1 MGQPDPQLRRIERN
15 ALVTLAV
22 LALAG
27 IVSGGGWRA
36 LLGVCG
42 GGLLVLVSY
51 RAARAGVD
59 GALAGAAAGAAGM
72 RRAAVSGLVKFITR
86 FVILAAVAYVV
97 MVPLRARPEWML
109 VGASSMLVAAA
120 FEALTRKRKRPG
132 S

>member
-1 MGQPDPQLRRIERN
+1 MGETDPQLRRIERK

-27 IVSGGGWRA
+27 VVSGGGWGA

-51 RAARAGVD
+51 RAAVAGVD
-59 GALAGAAAGAAGM
+59 GALAGAAPGNAGM

-86 FVILAAVAYVV
+86 FVILAAVAYVM
-97 MVPLRARPEWML
+97 MVRLRARPEWML

-120 FEALTRKRKRPG
+120 LEALTRKRERP
-132 S
+132 SS